1 MMTTN
6 WIKIAKERFFNI
18 SLNELLA
25 KLETLQFCEGI
36 ELSEIKLA
44 DNVQKHVIQKK
55 IRYQQ
60 Y

>member
-1 MMTTN
+1 MTTN
-6 WIKIAKERFFNI
+6 CIKIAKERFFNI

>member
-1 MMTTN
+1 MTTN
-6 WIKIAKERFFNI
+6 CIKIGKERFFNI

-44 DNVQKHVIQKK
+44 DNIQKHVIQKK

>member
-1 MMTTN
+1 MPTN
-6 WIKIAKERFFNI
+6 CIKIAKEHFFNNT
-18 SLNELLA
+18 LNELLA
-25 KLETLQFCEGI
+25 KLQTLQFCEGI
-36 ELSEIKLA
+36 EISEIKQA